1 MLMAV
6 TFTAAVAVVIIAVV
20 IGGAIGAPRV
30 GTISRVNGPLVAR
43 VDSQLVD
50 IYTNL
55 YGDDGRAAGTGM
67 VLTATGEVL
76 TNNHVIQGATS
87 IQAIDVGNGETYLAR
102 VIGYDE
108 RDDIAILQLDGAAGL
123 PTVELGDST
132 SAGLGERI
140 ITIGN
145 AGGVGGTPAARSG
158 TIIGLNQAITV
169 GDDIDQSTEHL
180 NRLIE
185 VDGDLQP
192 GDSGG
197 PMVDG
202 AGAVVGMDTAA
213 STNFEFTNRPSG
225 EGFAIAIDTVK
236 PIAARISAEHGS
248 SSVHI
253 GPTAFI
259 GVKVQSLGGNP
270 PGADVA
276 AIVPQTPAASV
287 GLGSGDIITSLGGV
301 PVRSST
307 DLTEALVRYSPGS
320 VVALEWVDPA
330 GVSHTATI
338 VLGTG
343 PAA

>member
-1 MLMAV
+1 
-6 TFTAAVAVVIIAVV
+6 
-20 IGGAIGAPRV
+20 
-30 GTISRVNGPLVAR
+30 
-43 VDSQLVD
+43 
-50 IYTNL
+50 
-55 YGDDGRAAGTGM
+55 
-67 VLTATGEVL
+67 
-76 TNNHVIQGATS
+76 VIQGATS
-87 IQAIDVGNGETYLAR
+87 IQVIDVGNGESYVAR

-123 PTVELGDST
+123 PTVELGDS
-132 SAGLGERI
+132 SSVGLGERI

-158 TIIGLNQAITV
+158 TIIGLNEAITV

-180 NRLIE
+180 SRLIE

-202 AGAVVGMDTAA
+202 AGAVLGMDTAA

-225 EGFAIAIDTVK
+225 DGFAIAIDTVK
-236 PIAARISAEHGS
+236 AIAAQISAEHGS
-248 SSVHI
+248 NSVHI

-259 GVKVQSLGGNP
+259 GVKVQSLGGGP
-270 PGADVA
+270 PGAAVA
-276 AIVPQTPAASV
+276 AIVPQTPAAGV
-287 GLGSGDIITSLGGV
+287 GLDSGDVITSLGGV

-320 VVALEWVDPA
+320 VVALKWVDPA

-338 VLGTG
+338 TLGSG